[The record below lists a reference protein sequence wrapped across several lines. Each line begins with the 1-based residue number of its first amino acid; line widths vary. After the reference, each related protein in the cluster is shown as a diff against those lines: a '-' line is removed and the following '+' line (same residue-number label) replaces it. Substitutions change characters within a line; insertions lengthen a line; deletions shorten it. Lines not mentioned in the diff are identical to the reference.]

1 MNRIYTNEDIIEYL
15 EEIKQDYSQK
25 SPSSTNYG
33 YIDVIDYVV
42 DKLKHYDKICAENC
56 RLRGSNKGLRLCK
69 YYKDY
74 GNSHIEEIISYFH
87 KWINE
92 DSALI
97 EFAQT
102 GEVFV
107 VKAEKIQFLDNE
119 V

>member
-1 MNRIYTNEDIIEYL
+1 MNRLYTNEDVFEYL

-25 SPSSTNYG
+25 SPSSTKCG
-33 YIDVIDYVV
+33 YIDVINYVV
-42 DKLKHYDKICAENC
+42 DKLKHYDKIRAENYK
-56 RLRGSNKGLRLCK
+56 LRALNKGLRLCK

-102 GEVFV
+102 GGVFV
-107 VKAEKIQFLDNE
+107 VKADKIQFLDNE